1 MCEYNVKNTI
11 WGHFLK
17 GAKKESELILK
28 NDIMQFEF
36 AFKVGSINE
45 CRLNKI
51 TVGAYFFKIFEKI
64 SFIWDIRTP
73 LKDFHGPAPWGGKP
87 S

>member
-1 MCEYNVKNTI
+1 
-11 WGHFLK
+11 
-17 GAKKESELILK
+17 
-28 NDIMQFEF
+28 MQFEF